1 MSKNLTPQI
10 SVPLDLEFDPD
21 MPAPNLSHR
30 RGSKSLPASPMG
42 SPKAGRK
49 GNAALQNRYFTA
61 AFSNPKQDA
70 APGYSSW
77 LVSSLLGPR
86 EHPLPGEQLAPISE
100 SPPSASAM
108 PPPPQTGTHLAV
120 KEQGMRKV
128 KSAAQ
133 LEDES
138 DAKEEVK
145 GRLTLVE
152 AVQKVPIFKPKPSEL
167 REMNFWSPTSM

>member
-1 MSKNLTPQI
+1 MSKPFAPQI

-21 MPAPNLSHR
+21 VPPPNLGHR

-61 AFSNPKQDA
+61 AFSNPKND

-86 EHPLPGEQLAPISE
+86 EQPGEQLAPISE
-100 SPPSASAM
+100 SPPSGSAL
-108 PPPPQTGTHLAV
+108 PPPATSHLAV
-120 KEQGMRKV
+120 REQGMRKV

-133 LEDES
+133 LEDDS

>member
-1 MSKNLTPQI
+1 MSKPMVPQI
-10 SVPLDLEFDPD
+10 SVPLDLEMDPD
-21 MPAPNLSHR
+21 MPIPNLSHR

-49 GNAALQNRYFTA
+49 GNASLQNRYFTA

-70 APGYSSW
+70 PGYSSW

-86 EHPLPGEQLAPISE
+86 EQPLPGEQLPPISE
-100 SPPSASAM
+100 SPPGASAL
-108 PPPPQTGTHLAV
+108 PPPIGSQLAV
-120 KEQGMRKV
+120 REQGMRKV

-133 LEDES
+133 LEEDS
-138 DAKEEVK
+138 DVKEEVRGK
-145 GRLTLVE
+145 LTLVE
-152 AVQKVPIFKPKPSEL
+152 AVQKVPVFKPKPSEL